1 LKKSIIDDLQSD
13 GFHDKD
19 DRVAAISYYTK
30 DWNYEWCLQAGAKR
44 VDLEGR
50 EVGTVTQQEER
61 EARERVQSQQR
72 KIREER
78 EATTQQQAPVAVVT
92 ASITNKPSARILEDQ
107 LAATPLITLPEAKK
121 RGRKVGGKT
130 KEKTGLA
137 KLISDLNKIPTN
149 IDAAMYKRITIAML
163 EEISMNALSQIEEL
177 KSNG

>member
-1 LKKSIIDDLQSD
+1 MLHARTFPQDYLKDLVSELEDIYPKCFFTDPRHKTPLKKSIIDDLQSD

-92 ASITNKPSARILEDQ
+92 ASITNKPSAR
-107 LAATPLITLPEAKK
+107 
-121 RGRKVGGKT
+121 
-130 KEKTGLA
+130 
-137 KLISDLNKIPTN
+137 
-149 IDAAMYKRITIAML
+149 
-163 EEISMNALSQIEEL
+163 
-177 KSNG
+177 